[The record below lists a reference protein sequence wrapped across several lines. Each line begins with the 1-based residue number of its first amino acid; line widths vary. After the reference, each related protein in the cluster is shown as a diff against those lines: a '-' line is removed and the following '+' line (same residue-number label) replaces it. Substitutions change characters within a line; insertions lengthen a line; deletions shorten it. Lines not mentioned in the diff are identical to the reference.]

1 MRGLTIVRN
10 IETVYK
16 SIWRA
21 FFLYLS
27 IVMNYDEN
35 GLDDEAKKKGGKI
48 MLKKLATLLLALT
61 IVFTLAACGKSGETT
76 STTKSSDGAT
86 TGSETAEAPEGT
98 LVIGTQSF
106 NGIFN
111 PFFYNTGYDAQ
122 AFETIFINISDLD
135 ADNVLVD
142 KGGHIESEEVKDA
155 NGNIQS
161 LYTITLKEGMRFSDG
176 EPVTIDDVIFGYYVK
191 ADPTYDG
198 MSTLATSVDIVG
210 LKEYFYDDPDYTSKV
225 EAIAAEAEEKA
236 STKEGFLE
244 YLIATDLE
252 GWWDGELPGDL
263 LGDGTLTW
271 AQYLRDEGFDPTGI
285 EEDPEA
291 MLAMLAEAE
300 YTNYADAYDAVTY
313 WTNYLS
319 QDYIAGGLADG
330 IDVPEI
336 SGIKKIDDYT
346 ATVLVNGVNMIADRH
361 LAQEPIAPKHYYG
374 EGFVK
379 GDLSGVKAKND
390 APMGSGPFV
399 WQSYENN
406 VVTVKANPDYFLGS
420 PKIEYIKYQVI
431 NEENKVDAI
440 VNGDIDITDPSAS
453 LEAMEILEAE
463 GINYSLIGNPG
474 YGYIAISAKRIPD
487 INVRSGLMH
496 LMTREQAVSTYYGEL
511 AQVIERPMTPTL
523 GEYPTEATEYWGYDP
538 DKALE
543 YFKAAGYEQVNGKLV
558 KDGEQLVVEVGIGGA
573 ATHPSTPILT
583 QMANDMANLGG
594 ELIVSDVD
602 WSILNNR
609 MQNDDIDMWV
619 AAWGN
624 STNADLTQLFGSEST
639 KPGGSNRT
647 WIVDPKLDELLQK
660 VNTTLDFEERKALVA
675 EELDLIMSWATYM
688 PVYQRKN
695 LWIYNPDT
703 VNMDTVPAN
712 TSTYYNYV
720 NEIHLLDLN

>member
-1 MRGLTIVRN
+1 MMKKVVALLFTLTMV
-10 IETVYK
+10 
-16 SIWRA
+16 
-21 FFLYLS
+21 LS
-27 IVMNYDEN
+27 
-35 GLDDEAKKKGGKI
+35 
-48 MLKKLATLLLALT
+48 
-61 IVFTLAACGKSGETT
+61 LAACGNTASTDP
-76 STTKSSDGAT
+76 TTKPSGSEAT
-86 TGSETAEAPEGT
+86 SGTETAEAPEGT

-106 NGIFN
+106 NGVFN
-111 PFFYNTGYDAQ
+111 PFFYTTAYDAQ
-122 AFETIFINISDLD
+122 AFETIFTSISEL
-135 ADNVLVD
+135 NENNELVD

-155 NGNIQS
+155 NGNVQS
-161 LYTITLKEGMRFSDG
+161 LYTITIQEGMKFSDG
-176 EPVTIDDVIFGYYVK
+176 EPVTIDDVIFSYYVQ

-198 MSTLATSVDIVG
+198 MSTFASSVDIVG
-210 LKEYFYDDPDYTSKV
+210 LKEYFYDDAEYTAKV
-225 EAIAAEAEEKA
+225 EAIEADAVEKA
-236 STKEGFLE
+236 ATKEGFIE
-244 YLIATDLE
+244 YLIATNLE
-252 GWWDGELPGDL
+252 GWWDGVLPGDL
-263 LGDGTLTW
+263 MGDGTLTW

-313 WTNYLS
+313 WTNFLS

-336 SGIKKIDDYT
+336 SGITRVDDYT
-346 ATVLVNGVNMIADRH
+346 VTVLVNGVNMIADRQ
-361 LAQEPIAPKHYYG
+361 LAQNPIVPEHYYG
-374 EGFVK
+374 EGFEK
-379 GDLSGVKAKND
+379 GNLAGVKAKND

-406 VVTVKANPDYFLGS
+406 VVTVKANTDYFLGS

-453 LEAMEILEAE
+453 LEVMEILETE

-474 YGYIAISAKRIPD
+474 YGYIAINAKRIPD

-523 GEYPTEATEYWGYDP
+523 GEYPSDATEFWGYDP

-583 QMANDMANLGG
+583 QMANDMANLGA
-594 ELIVSDVD
+594 ELMVSDVD
-602 WSILNNR
+602 FSILSNR
-609 MQNDDIDMWV
+609 MNNDDIDMWV

-624 STNADLTQLFGSEST
+624 STNADLTQIFGSEST
-639 KPGGSNRT
+639 KSGGSNRT
-647 WIVDPKLDELLQK
+647 WVVDPKLDELLKK
-660 VNTTLDFEERKALVA
+660 VNTTLNFEERKAVVA

-695 LWIYNPDT
+695 LWIYNPET
-703 VNMDTVPAN
+703 VDMDTVPAN

-720 NEIHLLDLN
+720 NEIHLLDLK